1 VTSKEVVRESG
12 SVLPDEAG
20 PARSRRFARA
30 GARQEGTWWAQ
41 LREIVFVTPVT
52 LLVALVILIPTVTVV
67 VFSFTAWNPGF
78 ESPFVG
84 ADNYVQ
90 LAKSS
95 AFLQILRNQ
104 AFFLATVLPLGVLAP
119 LVLAVLLHERVPFPG
134 AFRTIYFFPAVV
146 SPAVIGILFTFLLTP
161 DGPLDAT
168 LEALGLGSWTR
179 LWLVDPVWVKP
190 VVTLIFLWGS
200 IGVGVV
206 IFGAGLSAIPPEL
219 LELAELDGPSWWQR
233 FFRVILPAL
242 SHLVVLWVVILL
254 ISTFVAMFPWIFTTT
269 RGGPGFASTTLDF
282 DIYRNSLRFGFF
294 GLAAAEVVYLL
305 IIIGV
310 IVGLGA
316 RTFRS
321 RGVARS

>member
-1 VTSKEVVRESG
+1 VTQGDVRGSG
-12 SVLPDEAG
+12 SGLLEVEG
-20 PARSRRFARA
+20 PARSRRFDRG
-30 GARQEGTWWAQ
+30 GARQEGAGWARV
-41 LREIVFVTPVT
+41 REIPFVLPV
-52 LLVALVILIPTVTVV
+52 VAVVGIGIVVPTITVV
-67 VFSFTAWNPGF
+67 LNSFRAWNPGF

-84 ADNYVQ
+84 LDNYVQ

-104 AFFLATVLPLGVLAP
+104 AFFLVTVLPLGVLAP

-134 AFRTIYFFPAVV
+134 LFRTVYFFPAIV
-146 SPAVIGILFTFLLTP
+146 SPAVIGILFSFMLTP

-168 LEALGLGSWTR
+168 LHALGLEGWTR
-179 LWLVDPVWVKP
+179 LWLVDPGYVKP
-190 VVTLIFLWGS
+190 VVALIFLWGS

-219 LELAELDGPSWWQR
+219 LELAELDGPTWWQR
-233 FFRVILPAL
+233 FFRVILP
-242 SHLVVLWVVILL
+242 SIGHLVVLWIVILL
-254 ISTFVAMFPWIFTTT
+254 ISTFVSMFPWIFTTT

-305 IIIGV
+305 IIVGV
-310 IVGLGA
+310 IVGVGA
-316 RTFRS
+316 GAFRS
-321 RGVARS
+321 RGTAA

>member
-1 VTSKEVVRESG
+1 
-12 SVLPDEAG
+12 
-20 PARSRRFARA
+20 
-30 GARQEGTWWAQ
+30 
-41 LREIVFVTPVT
+41 VFVAPITV
-52 LLVALVILIPTVTVV
+52 LLALVILVPTVTVV

-84 ADNYVQ
+84 VDNYLT

-104 AFFLATVLPLGVLAP
+104 AFFLVTVLPLGVLAP

-134 AFRTIYFFPAVV
+134 AFRTVYFFPAVV
-146 SPAVIGILFTFLLTP
+146 SPAVIGILFTFMLTP

-168 LEALGLGSWTR
+168 LEALGLESWQR
-179 LWLVDPVWVKP
+179 LWLVDPGWVKP

-200 IGVGVV
+200 IGVGIV

-242 SHLVVLWVVILL
+242 SHLVVLWIVILL

-282 DIYRNSLRFGFF
+282 DIFRNSLRFGFF

-305 IIIGV
+305 IIVGV
-310 IVGLGA
+310 IVGVGA
-316 RTFRS
+316 RAFRS
-321 RGVARS
+321 RGAAS